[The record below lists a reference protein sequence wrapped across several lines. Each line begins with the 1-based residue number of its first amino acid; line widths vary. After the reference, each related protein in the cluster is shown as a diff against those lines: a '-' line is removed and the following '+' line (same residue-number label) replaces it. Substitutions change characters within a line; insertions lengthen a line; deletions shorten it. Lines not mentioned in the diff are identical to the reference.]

1 MLGKFIAEDFIA
13 IAGEMRQFLAS
24 IENTGHSKK
33 IQYGCVVTQELNLII
48 KLWMSKPS
56 GQNKH
61 NLFTSCNFF
70 SLLAVTSTLAPIFA

>member
-1 MLGKFIAEDFIA
+1 MLGKFIAGDFVA
-13 IAGEMRQFLAS
+13 IDGEMRQFLAS

-56 GQNKH
+56 GQNK
-61 NLFTSCNFF
+61 NWRISPSIATKSPAMNFP
-70 SLLAVTSTLAPIFA
+70 SMG